1 VDARLL
7 EYFLRIVEHG
17 SINRAAEELGLAQP
31 SLSRWLAIL
40 EHDVGTPL
48 LVRTR
53 RGIQLTDAGARLV
66 ERSPAVLHQIDLLR
80 QDIGGKAS
88 AQVAIGLT
96 PSMQHVVTA
105 PFVEACAAEQPNVTL
120 RVYEGINNALRK
132 WMEEALLDVA
142 MMVSLERAPAHFE
155 VTPLVREQMMLV
167 GSKRARLAMDRPVPL
182 SRLAE
187 ARMIMPGRPNVVRA
201 YVENSMRRAGHK
213 FHGRIEAE
221 TLSLCIELSR
231 RNLGLTPMPYCMVH
245 GRLGSRAT
253 ISAAPIEGLFL
264 TWNICVNRARA
275 HTAAV
280 RGIAAAL
287 RAFIAARI
295 TAGDWPFAALVGQLP
310 ERSGHAGF
318 KASRK
323 GR

>member
-1 VDARLL
+1 MDARLL

-31 SLSRWLAIL
+31 SLSRRIRIL

-48 LVRTR
+48 LIRTR
-53 RGIQLTDAGARLV
+53 RGIQLTDAGALLV
-66 ERSPAVLHQIDLLR
+66 ERSPSLLHQIDLLR
-80 QDIGGKAS
+80 HDIGGKS
-88 AQVAIGLT
+88 RAQVAIGLT
-96 PSMQHVVTA
+96 PSMQHVITA
-105 PFVEACAAEQPNVTL
+105 PFVEACAVDQPNLML
-120 RVYEGINNALRK
+120 RVYEGINNALRG
-132 WMEEALLDVA
+132 WMEDALLDIALV
-142 MMVSLERAPAHFE
+142 VSLERAPAHFE

-167 GSKRARLAMDRPVPL
+167 GSRQARLTMDRPVRL

-187 ARMIMPGRPNVVRA
+187 ARMIMPGRPNVIRA

-213 FHGRIEAE
+213 FQSRIEAE

-264 TWNICVNRARA
+264 TWNICINRARA
-275 HTAAV
+275 HAAAV
-280 RGIAAAL
+280 RSIAAAL
-287 RAFIAARI
+287 RQFVGNRI
-295 TAGDWPFAALVGQLP
+295 TRGEWPFAELVG
-310 ERSGHAGF
+310 R
-318 KASRK
+318 
-323 GR
+323 

>member
-1 VDARLL
+1 MDAKLL
-7 EYFLRIVEHG
+7 QYFLRVVEHG
-17 SINRAAEELGLAQP
+17 SINRAADELGLAQP
-31 SLSRWLAIL
+31 SLSRWLALL
-40 EHDVGTPL
+40 EHDVGQPL
-48 LVRTR
+48 FVRTR
-53 RGIQLTDAGARLV
+53 RGIRLTDAGALLV
-66 ERSPAVLHQIDLLR
+66 ERSPSILHQIDLLR
-80 QDIGGKAS
+80 QEIGGKAG

-105 PFVEACAAEQPNVTL
+105 PFVEACAADQPNVRL

-132 WMEEALLDVA
+132 SMEDALLDVGL
-142 MMVSLERAPAHFE
+142 MVSLERAPAQFE

-167 GSKRARLAMDRPVPL
+167 GGKRAGLTMGRPVRL

-187 ARMIMPGRPNVVRA
+187 AAMIMPGRPNVIRA
-201 YVENSMRRAGHK
+201 YVENSMRRAGHA

-231 RNLGLTPMPYCMVH
+231 RNLGCTPMPYCMVH
-245 GRLGSRAT
+245 GRLGSRGS

-287 RAFIAARI
+287 RRFVADRV
-295 TAGDWPFAALVGQLP
+295 TQGDWPFAQLVG
-310 ERSGHAGF
+310 
-318 KASRK
+318 
-323 GR
+323 

>member
-7 EYFLRIVEHG
+7 EYFPRIVEHG

-31 SLSRWLAIL
+31 SLSRWMAVL

-48 LVRTR
+48 FIRTR
-53 RGIQLTDAGARLV
+53 RGVQLTDAGALLV
-66 ERSPAVLHQIDLLR
+66 ERSPSLLHQIDVLR
-80 QDIGGKAS
+80 QEIGGKTA

-105 PFVEACAAEQPNVTL
+105 PFVEACAAGQPNVML

-132 WMEEALLDVA
+132 WMDDALLDIALV
-142 MMVSLERAPAHFE
+142 VSLERAPAHFE

-167 GSKRARLAMDRPVPL
+167 GGRRAGLAMDRPVPL
-182 SRLAE
+182 SRLAQ
-187 ARMIMPGRPNVVRA
+187 ARMIMPGRPNVIRA

-213 FHGRIEAE
+213 FQSRIEAE

-231 RNLGLTPMPYCMVH
+231 RNLGATPMPACMVQ

-264 TWNICVNRARA
+264 TWNMCVNRARA
-275 HTAAV
+275 RTTAV

-287 RAFIAARI
+287 HRFIGERI
-295 TAGDWPFAALVGQLP
+295 TRGEWPFAQLVGQ
-310 ERSGHAGF
+310 
-318 KASRK
+318 
-323 GR
+323 

>member
-17 SINRAAEELGLAQP
+17 SINRAADELGLAQP

-48 LVRTR
+48 LIRTR
-53 RGIQLTDAGARLV
+53 RGIALTEAGALLV
-66 ERSPAVLHQIDLLR
+66 ERSPAILHQIDLLR
-80 QDIGGKAS
+80 QEIGGKTS

-105 PFVEACAAEQPNVTL
+105 PFVEACAADQPNVML

-132 WMEEALLDVA
+132 WMDDALLDIA
-142 MMVSLERAPAHFE
+142 LMVSLERAPAHFE

-167 GSKRARLAMDRPVPL
+167 GGKRARLAMDRPVPL
-182 SRLAE
+182 SRLAQ
-187 ARMIMPGRPNVVRA
+187 AGMIMPGRPNVIRA

-213 FHGRIEAE
+213 FHSRIEAE

-231 RNLGLTPMPYCMVH
+231 RNLGLTPMPACMVQ

-275 HTAAV
+275 HTTAV
-280 RGIAAAL
+280 RSVAAAL
-287 RAFIAARI
+287 RAFIAKRI
-295 TAGDWPFAALVGQLP
+295 TRGEWPFAQLVG
-310 ERSGHAGF
+310 H
-318 KASRK
+318 
-323 GR
+323 